1 MSNIYTWNVVQ
12 CDRILS
18 TGMINTL
25 HYTIN
30 ASDAEGTYTVGAYG
44 SIGLEPA
51 DTKSMIPYDSVTQAD
66 TISWLQAVLG
76 EEKVSEIYQA
86 LDNQL
91 TEKKTP
97 TTGTGVPWATT
108 LDS

>member
-1 MSNIYTWNVVQ
+1 MSNTYTWNVVQ
-12 CDRILS
+12 CDRILA

-30 ASDAEGTYTVGAYG
+30 ASDADNTYTVGAYG

-51 DTKSMIPYDSVTQAD
+51 DPATMIPYDSVTEAE
-66 TISWLQAVLG
+66 TITWLQAAIG
-76 EEKVSEIYQA
+76 EEKVSKIYQA

-91 TEKKTP
+91 VEKKTP
-97 TTGTGVPWATT
+97 TTGTGVPWST
-108 LDS
+108 

>member
-1 MSNIYTWNVVQ
+1 MSNTYTWNVVQ

-18 TGMINTL
+18 TGMINNL

-44 SIGLEPA
+44 SIGLKPA
-51 DTKSMIPYDSVTQAD
+51 DTKSMIPYDSVTEAE
-66 TISWLQAVLG
+66 TITWLQAVLG

>member
-1 MSNIYTWNVVQ
+1 
-12 CDRILS
+12 
-18 TGMINTL
+18 MINTL

-30 ASDAEGTYTVGAYG
+30 ASDADGTYTVGAYG

-51 DTKSMIPYDSVTQAD
+51 NSESMIPYDSVTKSES
-66 TISWLQAVLG
+66 ISWLQAALG
-76 EEKVSEIYQA
+76 DEKVAEICTA

-97 TTGTGVPWATT
+97 KTAIGVPWST

>member
-1 MSNIYTWNVVQ
+1 MSNTYTWNVVQ
-12 CDRILS
+12 CDRILA

-30 ASDAEGTYTVGAYG
+30 ASDADGAYTVGAYG

-51 DTKSMIPYDSVTQAD
+51 DPETMIPYDSVTEAE
-66 TISWLQAVLG
+66 TITWLQAAIG
-76 EEKVSEIYQA
+76 EEKVADIYQA

-91 TEKKTP
+91 VEKKTP
-97 TTGTGVPWATT
+97 TTGTGVPWST
-108 LDS
+108 

>member
-1 MSNIYTWNVVQ
+1 MSNTYTWNVVQ

-18 TGMINTL
+18 TGMINNL

-44 SIGLEPA
+44 SIGLKPA
-51 DTKSMIPYDSVTQAD
+51 DTKSMIPYDSVTEAE
-66 TISWLQAVLG
+66 TITWLQAAIG
-76 EEKVSEIYQA
+76 EEKVADIYQA

-91 TEKKTP
+91 VEKKTP